1 MVYAAPSNRVIRI
14 KEKPHTKGPDEK
26 ERAIQEAIKRATI
39 VLPDGTEVCRVEI
52 IDVEPE
58 DC

>member
-14 KEKPHTKGPDEK
+14 KEKPHTKLNGR
-26 ERAIQEAIKRATI
+26 ERAIQEAIRKATT
-39 VLPDGTEVCRVEI
+39 VLPDGTEICNLEV